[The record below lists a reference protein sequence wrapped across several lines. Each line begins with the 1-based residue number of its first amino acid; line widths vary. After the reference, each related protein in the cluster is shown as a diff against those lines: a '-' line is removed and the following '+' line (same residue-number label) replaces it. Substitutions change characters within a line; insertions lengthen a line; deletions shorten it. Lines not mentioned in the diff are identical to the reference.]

1 MKTTDFDYDL
11 PAELIAQHPA
21 ETRTASRLL
30 HLDGNSGSLFDRQ
43 FIELTE
49 LVGPND
55 ILVFNDT
62 RVIKARLRGQKQTG
76 GTVEALIER
85 ILPGADDTFRMVVA
99 HIRASKSPK
108 AGSRILFDQG
118 ITATMTRRIDDLFEL
133 IFDGDESVYAILE
146 RIGEVPLPPYITH
159 QADAVDESRYQT
171 VYAKYD
177 GSVAAP
183 TAGLHF
189 DDAILNQLGAL
200 GATLAYVTLH
210 VGAGTFRPVRDD
222 DISKHVMHQEWYR
235 VPLETVE
242 AIRAAKA
249 KGGRLI
255 AVGTTSMRTLESAS
269 QSGELVAG
277 AGETALFVTPGYQ
290 FRVVDRLI
298 TNFHLPKST
307 LMMLVSA
314 FAGLENTMQAYRHAV
329 TQRYRFFSYGDAM
342 LIEKKN

>member
-1 MKTTDFDYDL
+1 MKTTDFNYHL

-30 HLDGNSGSLFDRQ
+30 HLDGKSGALVDRQ
-43 FIELTE
+43 FIDLPG
-49 LVGPND
+49 LIGPND

-62 RVIKARLRGQKQTG
+62 KVIKARLHGQKQTG
-76 GTVEALIER
+76 GAVEALVER
-85 ILPGADDTFRMVVA
+85 ILPGADDTSRMAVA

-108 AGSRILFDQG
+108 PGSRILFERG
-118 ITATMTRRIDDLFEL
+118 IAATMTRRIDDLFEL
-133 IFDGDESVYAILE
+133 VFDGDESVYAILE
-146 RIGEVPLPPYITH
+146 RIGEVPLPPYISH
-159 QADAVDESRYQT
+159 QADVVDESRYQT

-189 DDAILNQLGAL
+189 DEAILKKLGSL

-222 DISKHVMHQEWYR
+222 DISKHVMHHEWYC
-235 VPLETVE
+235 VPPETVK
-242 AIRAAKA
+242 AISTAKT

-255 AVGTTSMRTLESAS
+255 AVGTTSMRTLEAAS
-269 QSGELVAG
+269 QSGQLVAG
-277 AGETALFVTPGYQ
+277 AGETALFVTPGYRFQ
-290 FRVVDRLI
+290 VVDRLI

-314 FAGLENTMQAYRHAV
+314 FAGLENTMGAYHHAV
-329 TQRYRFFSYGDAM
+329 AQRYRFFSYGDAM
-342 LIEKKN
+342 LIEKKI